1 MALANCQEARS
12 MKLLNPFLIF
22 IQFFFIILIFRS
34 EVGAVD
40 TPSCTTLLHPLET
53 KVGEIKDRG
62 GIYGIFDQSHFK
74 VNHTSVTL
82 KLDSKIT
89 VLISRLN
96 HLCATQNGVPLEGVA
111 QILVPQL
118 KAKGEQVVM
127 EELINIGHIVEE
139 AERLIT
145 YARFA
150 QSNLNRKLEFDQII
164 KTIAKSQL
172 FVNRLMELSKKI
184 GQVGSE
190 KIMNDS
196 KVLISDIEKFL
207 TTDSYLI
214 LADKET
220 DEIQMM
226 TEEDGMTFD
235 TM

>member
-1 MALANCQEARS
+1 MTKINCQKGQS
-12 MKLLNPFLIF
+12 MNSLNPFLIL
-22 IQFFFIILIFRS
+22 IQLLFVILISRS
-34 EVGAVD
+34 EVGAAD
-40 TPSCTTLLHPLET
+40 ASPCAALLHPLES
-53 KVGEIKDRG
+53 KVEEIKGQG
-62 GIYGIFDQSHFK
+62 GIWGMFDQYHFK
-74 VNHTSVTL
+74 VNHTPVTL

-96 HLCATQNGVPLEGVA
+96 HLCATQNGVPLEEVA

-220 DEIQMM
+220 VEIPMI
-226 TEEDGMTFD
+226 TEEDGMTSD

>member
-1 MALANCQEARS
+1 
-12 MKLLNPFLIF
+12 MKLLNPFLIL

-34 EVGAVD
+34 EVGPVD

-53 KVGEIKDRG
+53 KVDEIKGRG

-74 VNHTSVTL
+74 VNHTPVTL

-96 HLCATQNGVPLEGVA
+96 HLCATQNGVPLEEVA
-111 QILVPQL
+111 QILVPKL

-220 DEIQMM
+220 VEIQMM
-226 TEEDGMTFD
+226 TEEDGMTSD

>member
-1 MALANCQEARS
+1 MALVNCQEARS

-34 EVGAVD
+34 EVSAVD
-40 TPSCTTLLHPLET
+40 TPPCVALLHPLES
-53 KVGEIKDRG
+53 KVDEIKGRG

-96 HLCATQNGVPLEGVA
+96 HLCATQNGVPLEDVA

-172 FVNRLMELSKKI
+172 FINRLMELSKKI

-220 DEIQMM
+220 DETQMI
-226 TEEDGMTFD
+226 TEEDGMTSD

>member
-1 MALANCQEARS
+1 MALVNCQEARS
-12 MKLLNPFLIF
+12 MKLLNPFLIL

-40 TPSCTTLLHPLET
+40 TPPCVVLLHPLET
-53 KVGEIKDRG
+53 KVDEIKGRG

-96 HLCATQNGVPLEGVA
+96 HLCATQNGVPLEEVA

-220 DEIQMM
+220 VEIPMI
-226 TEEDGMTFD
+226 TEEDGMTSD

>member
-1 MALANCQEARS
+1 
-12 MKLLNPFLIF
+12 
-22 IQFFFIILIFRS
+22 
-34 EVGAVD
+34 
-40 TPSCTTLLHPLET
+40 
-53 KVGEIKDRG
+53 
-62 GIYGIFDQSHFK
+62 
-74 VNHTSVTL
+74 
-82 KLDSKIT
+82 
-89 VLISRLN
+89 
-96 HLCATQNGVPLEGVA
+96 
-111 QILVPQL
+111 
-118 KAKGEQVVM
+118 M

-150 QSNLNRKLEFDQII
+150 ESNLNRKLEFDQII

-184 GQVGSE
+184 GEVGSE

>member
-1 MALANCQEARS
+1 MALVNCQEARS

-40 TPSCTTLLHPLET
+40 TPPCVALLHPLES
-53 KVGEIKDRG
+53 KVDEIKGRG

-96 HLCATQNGVPLEGVA
+96 HLCATQNGVPLEEVA

>member
-1 MALANCQEARS
+1 MKKLIVGLMLGIVLCFGSVQEVSA
-12 MKLLNPFLIF
+12 
-22 IQFFFIILIFRS
+22 
-34 EVGAVD
+34 AD
-40 TPSCTTLLHPLET
+40 APSCATLLHPLET

-62 GIYGIFDQSHFK
+62 GIWGMFDQYHFK

-96 HLCATQNGVPLEGVA
+96 HLCATQNGVPLEEVA

-150 QSNLNRKLEFDQII
+150 ESNLNRKLEFDQII

-220 DEIQMM
+220 DETQMI
-226 TEEDGMTFD
+226 TEEDGMTSD

>member
-1 MALANCQEARS
+1 M
-12 MKLLNPFLIF
+12 
-22 IQFFFIILIFRS
+22 
-34 EVGAVD
+34 
-40 TPSCTTLLHPLET
+40 
-53 KVGEIKDRG
+53 
-62 GIYGIFDQSHFK
+62 FDQYHFK

-111 QILVPQL
+111 QMLVSEL

-150 QSNLNRKLEFDQII
+150 ESNLNRKLEFDQII

-207 TTDSYLI
+207 TTDPYLI

-220 DEIQMM
+220 VEIPMI
-226 TEEDGMTFD
+226 TEEDGMTSD